1 MNTAKPLAGQ
11 VAIVT
16 GGARGIGGAIAKE
29 LARSGAHVSVCD
41 KSGHQAATD
50 TIKAIEETGQQA
62 LYFSLDVADRA
73 AVERMTAETEQRFGR
88 IDILVNNAGL
98 NIRKPLI
105 ELEPADVEAVWSVLL
120 WGAFHATQFAA
131 RRMVARAGGGN
142 IVSISSVHASKAFPN
157 NTAYNG
163 AKAAVNHMTRTWA
176 AELAQYRI
184 RVNVIE
190 PGWINTPGERN
201 HYSEEEIQKRGAA
214 LPFGRLGDPDEIAR
228 AVRFLVS
235 DDASYITGACLRVD
249 GGIILPHE

>member
-1 MNTAKPLAGQ
+1 MNTAKPLAGKT
-11 VAIVT
+11 AIVT
-16 GGARGIGGAIAKE
+16 GAARGIGRAIAIE
-29 LARSGAHVSVCD
+29 LARSGANVSICD
-41 KSGHQAATD
+41 RSGPESAAN
-50 TIKAIEETGQQA
+50 TIAAIEETGQQGQ
-62 LYFSLDVADRA
+62 FFNLDVADRS
-73 AVERMTAETEQRFGR
+73 AVDHMVFETERLWGSV
-88 IDILVNNAGL
+88 DILVNNAGL

-120 WGAFHATQFAA
+120 WGAFHATQLAA
-131 RRMVARAGGGN
+131 RKMVARGKGGN
-142 IVSISSVHASKAFPN
+142 IVTISSVHGSKPFPN
-157 NTAYNG
+157 STAYNG

-184 RVNVIE
+184 RVNAIE

-201 HYSEEEIQKRGAA
+201 HYSEDEIRERGKT
-214 LPFGRLGDPDEIAR
+214 LPLGRLGDPEEIAR